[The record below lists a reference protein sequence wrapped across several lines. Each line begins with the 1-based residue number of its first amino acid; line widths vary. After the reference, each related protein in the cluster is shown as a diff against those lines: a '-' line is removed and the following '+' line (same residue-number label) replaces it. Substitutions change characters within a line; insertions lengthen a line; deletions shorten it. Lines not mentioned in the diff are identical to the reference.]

1 MTNLIISI
9 NKKIRGEI
17 LGFFLNVGVRRLEL
31 PTPCTPC
38 KYASQLRHTPFFFE
52 AAKVQ
57 KFPFAI
63 LLFQKNLFFTK
74 RCFRKPFPIQNHH
87 QNSIATSYYKTT

>member
-1 MTNLIISI
+1 MITHRI
-9 NKKIRGEI
+9 
-17 LGFFLNVGVRRLEL
+17 FLNVGVRRLEL

-63 LLFQKNLFFTK
+63 PFFKKKILFAESL
-74 RCFRKPFPIQNHH
+74 FRKPFPIHKSH
-87 QNSIATSYYKTT
+87 QERATTPYYKTT

>member
-1 MTNLIISI
+1 MFT
-9 NKKIRGEI
+9 
-17 LGFFLNVGVRRLEL
+17 GFFQNVGVRRLEL

-57 KFPFAI
+57 KFPFVI
-63 LLFQKNLFFTK
+63 PTFEKNLFFVK
-74 RCFRKPFPIQNHH
+74 RKIRKPFPIYKEH
-87 QNSIATSYYKTT
+87 QIRKATSYYKAT